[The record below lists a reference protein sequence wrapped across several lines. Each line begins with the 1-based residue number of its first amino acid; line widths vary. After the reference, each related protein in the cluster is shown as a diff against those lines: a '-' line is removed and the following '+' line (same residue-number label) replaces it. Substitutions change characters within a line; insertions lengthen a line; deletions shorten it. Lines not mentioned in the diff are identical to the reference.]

1 MLMEHICEE
10 LTFEEELE
18 LLNYMALSEDAF
30 DEKFIPHFSKTSI
43 EAEDLVAQL
52 LIDPSSKDPEKLY
65 VLNKERRVWE
75 PASYTEKGILMP
87 HIKKKF
93 VKPKGP
99 FFSIVG
105 FMGKS
110 KNGKIYEFKIKDSD
124 SKFTGAVF
132 ENKSKPQI
140 ISILNQTLE
149 IHDAYNKKNTASTK
163 KNVLAIVEECLLRYY
178 DNTRRNNKRYFLN
191 KLEYYY
197 LLKN

>member
-1 MLMEHICEE
+1 M
-10 LTFEEELE
+10 T
-18 LLNYMALSEDAF
+18 STDDAF
-30 DEKFIPHFSKTSI
+30 NEKFAYHFSKTSI
-43 EAEDLVAQL
+43 EEEGLVAQL
-52 LIDPSSKDPEKLY
+52 LLDPSSKDQEKIY
-65 VLNKERRVWE
+65 VLNQERRLWE
-75 PASYTEKGILMP
+75 PASYTERGLLMQ
-87 HIKKKF
+87 HISKKI

-110 KNGKIYEFKIKDSD
+110 KNGKIYEFKIKESD

-149 IHDAYNKKNTASTK
+149 IHDAYNKKNTSSTK
-163 KNVLAIVEECLLRYY
+163 KNVLAIVEECLLRHY
-178 DNTRRNNKRYFLN
+178 DKKKRNNKRYFLN

-197 LLKN
+197 LQKN